1 MKWSV
6 IETQRLT
13 KAYFILLV
21 SGWHTLDLIPPNK
34 RVQVKDS
41 NGNVAFADPTYCPFE
56 VKKLEGDERKQWGW
70 RGTPVFYSNGIE
82 KWDGGWMILCEG
94 LNSNID
100 SDIVRWRTTNKNKIN
115 KIKKQL

>member
-1 MKWSV
+1 MKH
-6 IETQRLT
+6 IRKLLRLT
-13 KAYFILLV
+13 NSYFILLV

-34 RVQVKDS
+34 RVQVKDL
-41 NGNVAFADPTYCPFE
+41 NGNVAFADPTYLPFE

-82 KWDGGWMILCEG
+82 KWDGGWMILCDG